1 MSRSERDATRIV
13 RLWLEEGVTALPDR
27 ILDVVLDQ
35 LPTTPQRRPSWLARR
50 SPIMT
55 NTVRLIA
62 AAAAVVVV
70 ALIGYQ
76 LLIAPNV
83 GGPGPVPSPTA
94 SPTPAA
100 PPLPS
105 EAGAVDFP
113 PSGPLAGG
121 SYSMT
126 KAGVSFSIDFPAGGW
141 VSDGSFRIYQ
151 GPVPGSP
158 AFVFWDDA
166 PDGVYADPCAHV
178 QAPPAGPSIADL
190 AAAVSTLPGTDL
202 VSGPTD
208 VTVDG
213 QPAKYVVIAL
223 REDVACGAGPD
234 GMYLW
239 WDEGI
244 GGFYPDNLGDT
255 LQVWIIDVGGATVWI
270 DGESLAG
277 ATDVQQELQQIV
289 DSIQFE

>member
-1 MSRSERDATRIV
+1 MSRTDLDATRIV
-13 RLWLEEGVTALPDR
+13 RLWLEEGVTVLPDHV
-27 ILDVVLDQ
+27 LDTVLDQ
-35 LPTTPQRRPSWLARR
+35 LSATPQRRPSWLARR
-50 SPIMT
+50 FPIMN

-76 LLIAPNV
+76 LLVAPNV
-83 GGPGPVPSPTA
+83 GGPVVVPSPGA

-100 PPLPS
+100 TPLPS
-105 EAGAVDFP
+105 QAGAADFP
-113 PSGPLAGG
+113 PAGPRDGTL
-121 SYSMT
+121 SMT
-126 KAGVSFSIDFPAGGW
+126 KSGVSFSIDFPAEGW
-141 VSDGSFRIYQ
+141 VSHLGFRIYR
-151 GPVPGSP
+151 GAGSP
-158 AFVFWDDA
+158 AFIFWDNA

-208 VTVDG
+208 MTIDG
-213 QPAKYVVIAL
+213 QPAKHVVITV

-234 GMYLW
+234 GMSLW
-239 WDEGI
+239 WDEQN
-244 GGFYPDNLGDT
+244 GGRYPDNLGDT

-270 DGESLAG
+270 DGESAAG
-277 ATDVQQELQQIV
+277 ATEVQQQLQEIV
-289 DSIQFE
+289 DSIRFE